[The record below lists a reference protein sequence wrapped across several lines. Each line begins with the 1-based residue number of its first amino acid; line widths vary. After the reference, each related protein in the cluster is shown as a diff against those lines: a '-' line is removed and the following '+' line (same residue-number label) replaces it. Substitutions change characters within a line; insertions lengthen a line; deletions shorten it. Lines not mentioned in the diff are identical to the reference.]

1 MTTITHL
8 SDEAAARWLAEH
20 RSGVAPEE
28 ALAFF
33 DGLPTVPAA
42 EMLGRWRGSGL
53 PTGSRLDGLLEAYGW
68 YGKEFSGA
76 ESVHPLLFAGS
87 GGRPRPVDPAW
98 IPLSLLRDHAG
109 LARFWPVR
117 TVFGRLR
124 PLLYTNKPKARLRTI
139 EHRGVS
145 TAAMVYD
152 ALPIIDVFR
161 RVGPDV
167 VLGAMDMRGLPAPFF
182 FLLEREAVSD

>member
-1 MTTITHL
+1 MTTIAQL
-8 SDEAAARWLAEH
+8 SDETAARWLDTH
-20 RSGVAPEE
+20 RAGGAPEE
-28 ALAFF
+28 VLAVF
-33 DGLPTVPAA
+33 DGLPPVPAPD
-42 EMLGRWRGSGL
+42 MIGRWRGSGL

-68 YGKEFSGA
+68 YGKEFSGP
-76 ESVHPLLFAGS
+76 ESVHPLLFRGR

-98 IPLSLLRDHAG
+98 IPLSLLRDYAE
-109 LARFWPVR
+109 LARLWPVR
-117 TVFGRLR
+117 TAFGRLQ
-124 PLLYTNKPKARLRTI
+124 PLLYTNQCKARLRTV

-161 RVGPDV
+161 RIGPDV

-182 FLLEREAVSD
+182 FLLEREPTD